1 MIPNGRF
8 KPYHSI
14 YITSSR
20 RQTAKQEFISE
31 VTVLGRALTKT
42 FLHMPLMGANP
53 IGFK

>member
-1 MIPNGRF
+1 MISNGRF

-31 VTVLGRALTKT
+31 VTVGELPARRPCSVKH
-42 FLHMPLMGANP
+42 F
-53 IGFK
+53 